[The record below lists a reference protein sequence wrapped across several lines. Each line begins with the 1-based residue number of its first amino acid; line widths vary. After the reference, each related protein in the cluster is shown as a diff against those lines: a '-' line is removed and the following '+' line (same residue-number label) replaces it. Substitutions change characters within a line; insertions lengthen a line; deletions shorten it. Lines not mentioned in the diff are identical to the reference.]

1 MEERRQMNKRARS
14 FVAGLLTTLLILLGS
29 LGSISECWADSAE
42 VLPKGRSAVFI
53 EGKFFLPITERY
65 NQDGHEEDLAVD
77 FNTNLNSRVFPSL
90 RLVEVGFGMPA
101 GSGSL
106 GSSVVSFEYDFN
118 IIELN
123 YAYGITDKLSF
134 GFKIPWWDVKNS
146 VSAELDTS
154 KATIG
159 KNSAVPGGL
168 APLTFPGTQPLTSK
182 DVQNL
187 LARNYGY
194 ESIESWSRSGI
205 SECQA
210 FLRYQY
216 YHSPNWRLAVTGGV
230 QMPTGKEDDPDSFV
244 DYPFGTGAWAGLLRL
259 NQDYIGT
266 KGLLL
271 STTLRYDYYFPQH
284 VEMRIPNDVNQPIT
298 TNKET
303 VDRSIGNYF
312 EFEFVGTYEFVSGF
326 SAFLT
331 YKFGYKWR
339 DDISGTMGYA
349 YNVAEAE
356 TNAKEQVYIIGL
368 QYSTLPLFLAKE
380 FPIPLVGFIGYRN
393 RFAGEN
399 VLKSE
404 YIDVG
409 LTIFF

>member
-1 MEERRQMNKRARS
+1 MEKHLKMDGAAKR
-14 FVAGLLTTLLILLGS
+14 FTTGLLSSLLLCLGP
-29 LGSISECWADSAE
+29 LGLTDQCWADSAE
-42 VLPKGRSAVFI
+42 VLPKGRSAIFI
-53 EGKFFLPITERY
+53 EGKFYLPIDERY
-65 NQDGHEEDLAVD
+65 NEDGNEEDLAKD

-90 RLVEVGFGMPA
+90 RLVETAFGMPA

-106 GSSVVSFEYDFN
+106 GNSVVSFEYDVTV
-118 IIELN
+118 IELN

-134 GFKIPWWDVKNS
+134 GIKIPYWDFKNN

-159 KNSAVPGGL
+159 KNSLVPGGF
-168 APLTFPGTQPLTSK
+168 APLTFPGTKPLTAG

-194 ESIESWSRSGI
+194 EPIQNWSRSGI
-205 SECQA
+205 SDIQA

-216 YHSPNWRLAVTGGV
+216 YHSTNWRLALTGGA
-230 QMPTGKEDDPDSFV
+230 QFPTGKEDDPDSFV

-266 KGLLL
+266 KNLLL

-284 VEMRIPNDVNQPIT
+284 FEMRIPNDVDQPIT

-303 VDRSIGNYF
+303 VDRKIGNYF
-312 EFEFVGTYEFVSGF
+312 EFEIIGNYEFISGF
-326 SAFLT
+326 SVFLT

-356 TNAKEQVYIIGL
+356 TNAKEHVYIIGL
-368 QYSTLPLFLAKE
+368 QYSTFPLYLAKE
-380 FPIPLVGFIGYRN
+380 FPLPMIGFIGYRS

-399 VLKSE
+399 VLKSD

-409 LTIFF
+409 LTVFF

>member
-1 MEERRQMNKRARS
+1 
-14 FVAGLLTTLLILLGS
+14 
-29 LGSISECWADSAE
+29 
-42 VLPKGRSAVFI
+42 
-53 EGKFFLPITERY
+53 
-65 NQDGHEEDLAVD
+65 
-77 FNTNLNSRVFPSL
+77 
-90 RLVEVGFGMPA
+90 
-101 GSGSL
+101 
-106 GSSVVSFEYDFN
+106 
-118 IIELN
+118 
-123 YAYGITDKLSF
+123 
-134 GFKIPWWDVKNS
+134 
-146 VSAELDTS
+146 
-154 KATIG
+154 
-159 KNSAVPGGL
+159 
-168 APLTFPGTQPLTSK
+168 
-182 DVQNL
+182 
-187 LARNYGY
+187 
-194 ESIESWSRSGI
+194 
-205 SECQA
+205 
-210 FLRYQY
+210 
-216 YHSPNWRLAVTGGV
+216 
-230 QMPTGKEDDPDSFV
+230 
-244 DYPFGTGAWAGLLRL
+244 LRL

-409 LTIFF
+409 LTVFF

>member
-1 MEERRQMNKRARS
+1 MEKHRKIGRVPKRIETVFLS
-14 FVAGLLTTLLILLGS
+14 FLLLCLWPLGLNGR
-29 LGSISECWADSAE
+29 CWADSAE
-42 VLPKGRSAVFI
+42 VLPKGRSAIFI
-53 EGKFFLPITERY
+53 EGKFYLPVDQRY
-65 NQDGHEEDLAVD
+65 NEDGNKESLAAD

-90 RLVEVGFGMPA
+90 RLVEAGFGLPL

-106 GSSVVSFEYDFN
+106 GNSVVSFEYDFD

-159 KNSAVPGGL
+159 KNSAVPGGF
-168 APLTFPGTQPLTSK
+168 APIGFPGTKPLTATDIQS
-182 DVQNL
+182 L

-194 ESIESWSRSGI
+194 EPIQSWSRSGI
-205 SECQA
+205 SDIQA

-216 YHSPNWRLAVTGGV
+216 YKSESWRLALTGGV
-230 QMPTGKEDDPDSFV
+230 QFPTGKEDDPDSFV

-259 NQDYIGT
+259 SQDYIGT
-266 KGLLL
+266 KNLFL

-284 VEMRIPNDVNQPIT
+284 FEMRIPNDVDQPIT
-298 TNKET
+298 VNKET
-303 VDRSIGNYF
+303 VDRKIGNYF
-312 EFEFVGTYEFVSGF
+312 EFEITGNYEFVSGLSF
-326 SAFLT
+326 FLT

-339 DDISGTMGYA
+339 DDISGSMGYA

-356 TNAKEQVYIIGL
+356 TNAKEQVYIVGF
-368 QYSTLPLFLAKE
+368 QYSTLPLYLEKK
-380 FPIPLVGFIGYRN
+380 FPIPIIGFIGYRS

-399 VLKSE
+399 VLKSD

-409 LTIFF
+409 LTVIF

>member
-1 MEERRQMNKRARS
+1 MEVHRKANKGERRLT
-14 FVAGLLTTLLILLGS
+14 GCLLSTLLILLG
-29 LGSISECWADSAE
+29 LQGSISECWADSAE

-65 NQDGHEEDLAVD
+65 NQDGDEEDLAVD

-90 RLVEVGFGMPA
+90 RLVEAGFGMPA

-134 GFKIPWWDVKNS
+134 GFKIPWWDVKNN

-187 LARNYGY
+187 LAKNYGY
-194 ESIESWSRSGI
+194 EAIESWSRSGI

-216 YHSPNWRLAVTGGV
+216 YHSPNWRLAVTGGA

-368 QYSTLPLFLAKE
+368 QFSTLPLFLAKE
-380 FPIPLVGFIGYRN
+380 FPIPIVGFIGYRS

-399 VLKSE
+399 VLKSD

-409 LTIFF
+409 LTVFF